1 MQRLEVTR
9 SGTASIT
16 SCGSR
21 SVGRDDGQRARDHVH
36 ILIGIPPHVSVSRA
50 VQYLKGKSSHKLLSE
65 YKSLRK
71 RYWGQ
76 HLWGR
81 GYWVATSGN
90 VPDEVW
96 KKYIED
102 QKPEV
107 PDDHFN
113 VVQQVG
119 PCCGP
124 PNPAFSRNPK
134 PPPLGGGEF
143 TKAVMQDRLSRVR
156 ESARRR
162 RRPGVTYAP
171 RLLEWRLIGLP
182 GFEGEVR
189 DPSRRRASPN
199 GWPPSPAKRL
209 FVPFRVQ
216 DDFAE
221 IDAFVFRVP

>member
-1 MQRLEVTR
+1 
-9 SGTASIT
+9 
-16 SCGSR
+16 
-21 SVGRDDGQRARDHVH
+21 
-36 ILIGIPPHVSVSRA
+36 VSVSRA

-81 GYWVATSGN
+81 GYWVATSGK
-90 VPDEVW
+90 VTDEVW

-119 PCCGP
+119 PCGRP
-124 PNPAFSRNPK
+124 DPAFSRNPK
-134 PPPLGGGEF
+134 PPPSGGGEF

-162 RRPGVTYAP
+162 RRPGVTCAP
-171 RLLEWRLIGLP
+171 RLLEWRLKPRCAIPLDAAPRRTAGPLALP
-182 GFEGEVR
+182 
-189 DPSRRRASPN
+189 
-199 GWPPSPAKRL
+199 
-209 FVPFRVQ
+209 
-216 DDFAE
+216 
-221 IDAFVFRVP
+221 

>member
-1 MQRLEVTR
+1 MQDAKPGSHTIWDCKYHIVW
-9 SGTASIT
+9 IT
-16 SCGSR
+16 KYRFPVLGGD
-21 SVGRDDGQRARDHVH
+21 VGQRARELLREIARSHEMTIHAGSINRDYVH
-36 ILIGIPPHVSVSRA
+36 MLIGIPPHLSVSRA
-50 VQYLKGKSSHKLLSE
+50 VQYLKGKSSHKLLPE

-102 QKPEV
+102 QKPDV

-143 TKAVMQDRLSRVR
+143 TKAVIAGTGFR
-156 ESARRR
+156 ECA
-162 RRPGVTYAP
+162 
-171 RLLEWRLIGLP
+171 
-182 GFEGEVR
+182 
-189 DPSRRRASPN
+189 SRRGA
-199 GWPPSPAKRL
+199 GVDPA
-209 FVPFRVQ
+209 
-216 DDFAE
+216 
-221 IDAFVFRVP
+221 